1 MEKGW
6 IGYGITDNMTIDSL
20 RLLTNSAATLWLRLS
35 QFGSPELLIQRSS
48 FDEWLTTVRPGLSS
62 ADEQVIRR
70 DYRRLSL
77 LLTELEMLTRSR
89 EQALA
94 LIMDAVQLS
103 SLHEAEPDDES
114 SPPSR
119 DPC

>member
-1 MEKGW
+1 
-6 IGYGITDNMTIDSL
+6 MTIDSL

-35 QFGSPELLIQRSS
+35 QFGSPELLIQRS
-48 FDEWLTTVRPGLSS
+48 FDEWLTTVRHGLSS
-62 ADEQVIRR
+62 ADEQAIRR

-114 SPPSR
+114 PPPSR
-119 DPC
+119 DPY